1 MKRLLSSLLVPP
13 AVMLLVCSCVCK
25 SQPDAAAAK
34 PVTKPVAKPVTKS
47 AAVVKADK
55 LTITPENGQHYRKVR
70 EVVKFNIQL
79 APGRSNVKFRA
90 WICGNKYINE
100 ASHPLT
106 SDADGR
112 AVLEVPAVEPGFIY
126 VKVYDGKEEAA
137 AGVAIEPEKIRPT
150 RPAPAD
156 FDAYWDAV
164 KARYDKTPVEF
175 SRERIANAA
184 RGFRAYQV
192 HLLMGDPENLDAYG
206 ILTVP
211 ENAAAGSLPVRLI
224 VHGAGTDKVSPVY
237 RHGCIVFSLNPMPV
251 RNDGVNGDFI
261 KKGRFQGYRSANC
274 DDRDKVFFN
283 GMFQRVYRS
292 LQFLK
297 IQPEWD
303 GKTVIISGTSQGGGQ
318 AIAGAGLDPDVTLC
332 VAHVPALCSHAGRFD
347 GAESGW
353 PFFFQSGLYKKS
365 PAKVLAATAYVDAV
379 NFARRIKTAQVLFS
393 TGFIDRACPSMTVY
407 AAFNVIPSANKRI
420 INNPL
425 AMHRV
430 PKETRDEAERV
441 IQEHIKAM
449 RQQPGKAKKA
459 L

>member
-1 MKRLLSSLLVPP
+1 MKHLLTAMTMLC
-13 AVMLLVCSCVCK
+13 AV
-25 SQPDAAAAK
+25 AA
-34 PVTKPVAKPVTKS
+34 S
-47 AAVVKADK
+47 A
-55 LTITPENGQHYRKVR
+55 LTITPENNQHYRKVWDM
-70 EVVKFNIQL
+70 VKFNIQL
-79 APGRSNVKFRA
+79 DPGRANVKFRA

-100 ASHPLT
+100 PSLPLT
-106 SDADGR
+106 SDENGR
-112 AVLEVPAVEPGFIY
+112 AVLNIPAVEPGFIY
-126 VKVYDGKEEAA
+126 VKVYDGKQEAA
-137 AGVAIEPEKIRPT
+137 AGVAVEPDKIRPT

-164 KARYDKTPVEF
+164 KAKYDKAPVEF
-175 SRERIANAA
+175 ARERMANPTK
-184 RGFRAYQV
+184 GFRAYQV
-192 HLLMGDPENLDAYG
+192 QLFMGDPENLDAYG
-206 ILTVP
+206 ILTIP
-211 ENAAAGSLPVRLI
+211 ENAAPKSLPVRLI
-224 VHGAGTDKVSPVY
+224 VHGAGTDKVTPVY

-251 RNDGVNGDFI
+251 RNDGKNGDFI
-261 KKGRFQGYRSANC
+261 KKGRFKGYRSLNC

-297 IQPEWD
+297 KQHEWD
-303 GKTVIISGTSQGGGQ
+303 GRTVIISGTSQGGGQ

-353 PFFFQSGLYKKS
+353 PFFFQSEQYKKD
-365 PAKVLAATAYVDAV
+365 PAKVIEATAYIDAV
-379 NFARRIKTAQVLFS
+379 NFARRIKNPQVLFS

-407 AAFNVIPSANKRI
+407 AAFNVIPAANKRI

-441 IQEHIKAM
+441 IQEHIKIM
-449 RQQPGKAKKA
+449 REKAKPA
-459 L
+459 N